1 MQNNVQTF
9 SYHSH
14 TNFSDGKCSICDMV
28 RQAKAIGFTE
38 LGISD
43 HLIVHKNMWQSP
55 SCLVNQYMKEEKHI
69 YCTDFNEIL
78 ERFQRHCDEIRQVA
92 KAENFKL
99 YVGFEVDFF
108 TYDGW
113 LEELQNFLAQ
123 LDYDYVIS
131 GNHFVFDESGEN
143 IINLTDLSKICDD
156 SAIYQEY
163 LSRHFKTIKQA
174 VESRMFKFLAHLD
187 YARRLGDEICGPND
201 FWNEK
206 TAVLDALAVNN
217 VPMEISTK
225 GLRKIGDFY
234 PSENILLEAAK
245 RNITMLI
252 SDDAHHV
259 DELGKDFAAA
269 EEKLQQY
276 KIMQRLQF

>member
-1 MQNNVQTF
+1 MLNVQNY

-14 TNFSDGKCSICDMV
+14 TNFSDGKNTAPEMV
-28 RQAKAIGFTE
+28 RRAKEIGFSE
-38 LGISD
+38 IGITD
-43 HLIVHKNMWQSP
+43 HLIVHKNMRQSP
-55 SCLVNQYMKEEKHI
+55 SCAVNQYMMQEAHI
-69 YCTDFNEIL
+69 YNVSFAEIL
-78 ERFQRHCDEIRQVA
+78 ESFQRHCEMLRQLS
-92 KAENFKL
+92 KTENFPIRI
-99 YVGFEVDFF
+99 GFEVDFF
-108 TYDGW
+108 TYNGW
-113 LEELQNFLAQ
+113 LEELDDFLAR

-131 GNHFVFDESGEN
+131 GNHFVFDADCETVY
-143 IINLTDLSKICDD
+143 NLTDLPKLSDD
-156 SAIYQEY
+156 CGWYKEMLQE
-163 LSRHFKTIKQA
+163 HFKVMKQA
-174 VESRMFKFLAHLD
+174 VESRRFKFLAHLD

-201 FWNEK
+201 FWAEK
-206 TAVLDALAVNN
+206 TAVLDALAANN

-225 GLRKIGDFY
+225 GLRKIGNFY
-234 PSENILLEAAK
+234 PSDNILLDAAK